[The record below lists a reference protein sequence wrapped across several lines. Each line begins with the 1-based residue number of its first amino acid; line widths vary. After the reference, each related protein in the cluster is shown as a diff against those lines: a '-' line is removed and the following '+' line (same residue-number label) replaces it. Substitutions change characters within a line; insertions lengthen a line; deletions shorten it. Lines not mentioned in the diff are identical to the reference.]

1 VREYTQEERLAKG
14 PTLSEQSNKIVEGQE
29 GAKTLPPDRLGTG
42 KDSIVSSVGNMPAD
56 VKTGTSEESENRLS
70 DIESK
75 LSNRLTVLESKLD
88 TFLRSA
94 RQLSVEHSQSDVRR
108 DTTVANS
115 DQPSVEHSQ
124 SDERRSERPPAEAI
138 PAKSID
144 DVELAKQTL
153 RTVCLDSGAPPEARA
168 QASRTLLEATGL
180 RDTTVANGKKSPEE
194 TLSELGLR
202 RRRGVT

>member
-1 VREYTQEERLAKG
+1 MAKE

-42 KDSIVSSVGNMPAD
+42 KDSIVSSMVNMPAD
-56 VKTGTSEESENRLS
+56 FKTGTSEESENRPADL
-70 DIESK
+70 ESK
-75 LSNRLTVLESKLD
+75 LGNRLTVLESKLE

-94 RQLSVEHSQSDVRR
+94 RQL
-108 DTTVANS
+108 
-115 DQPSVEHSQ
+115 SVEHSQ
-124 SDERRSERPPAEAI
+124 SDERRSERPPAETI
-138 PAKSID
+138 PAKPID

-168 QASRTLLEATGL
+168 HASRTLLEATGL

-202 RRRGVT
+202 SRRGVT